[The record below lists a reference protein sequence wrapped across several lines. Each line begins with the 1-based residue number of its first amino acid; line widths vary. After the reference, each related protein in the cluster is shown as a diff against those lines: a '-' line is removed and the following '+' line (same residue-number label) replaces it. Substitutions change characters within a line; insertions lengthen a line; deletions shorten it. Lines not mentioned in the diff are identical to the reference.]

1 MLCYRIRIYTFYNQL
16 TKKAIPGIPASFNV
30 IQLHQ
35 FGNIYQVNSCT
46 FSTMRSSYP
55 GLILALLVIT
65 ALSIGGCTSKA
76 SDTTAPTA
84 IPTPAVIHVNTSA
97 TPVPVP
103 ARPNL
108 TAEDLV
114 FLRNAIDQESA
125 SIKMIGDTIIL
136 IKSGRTD
143 SAKSLAESAEKNL
156 KSEYT
161 NLSAQSVSPALQP
174 VKDEIMEA
182 IRDEIN
188 GSRKLRNIAVSDSE
202 GMLGASKDYREAAD
216 ELFKSA
222 NAHLNNAQSR
232 INALS
237 K

>member
-1 MLCYRIRIYTFYNQL
+1 MMRL
-16 TKKAIPGIPASFNV
+16 T
-30 IQLHQ
+30 
-35 FGNIYQVNSCT
+35 
-46 FSTMRSSYP
+46 YP
-55 GLILALLVIT
+55 GLILAGLVIM
-65 ALSIGGCTSKA
+65 ALSLGGCTTKA
-76 SDTTAPTA
+76 MDTKVPTV
-84 IPTPAVIHVNTSA
+84 IPTPAVTPVNTSA
-97 TPVPVP
+97 TPAPVP

-108 TAEDLV
+108 TAGDVE

-125 SIKMIGDTIIL
+125 SIKMIGDTIVL
-136 IKSGRTD
+136 IRSGRTD

-156 KSEYT
+156 KSEYN
-161 NLSAQSVSPALQP
+161 NLSAQSVSPVLQP
-174 VKDEIMEA
+174 VKDEILEA

-216 ELFKSA
+216 ELFRSA

-237 K
+237 KQ